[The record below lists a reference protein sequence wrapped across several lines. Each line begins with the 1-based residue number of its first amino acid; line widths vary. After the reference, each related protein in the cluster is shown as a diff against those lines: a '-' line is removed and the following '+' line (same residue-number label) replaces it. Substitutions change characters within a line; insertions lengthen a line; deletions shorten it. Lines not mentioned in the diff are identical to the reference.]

1 MKPLPRFLRAEFV
14 ESRVLPVVI
23 AFGVGVLVSGITGDL
38 KAQRIEEER
47 ATHRTTVMLLLD
59 EISTARTAC
68 GAQPDADAVAQH
80 LAHNANPFEVRK

>member
-14 ESRVLPVVI
+14 ESRVLPVVV
-23 AFGVGVLVSGITGDL
+23 AFGFGALVSGIAGDL
-38 KAQRIEEER
+38 DAAQARIEARHAIDYAEQL
-47 ATHRTTVMLLLD
+47 RTQ
-59 EISTARTAC
+59 C

>member
-14 ESRVLPVVI
+14 ESRVLPVVV
-23 AFGVGVLVSGITGDL
+23 AFGFGVLVSGIAGDL
-38 KAQRIEEER
+38 DATQARIEARHAIDYAEQL
-47 ATHRTTVMLLLD
+47 RTQ
-59 EISTARTAC
+59 C